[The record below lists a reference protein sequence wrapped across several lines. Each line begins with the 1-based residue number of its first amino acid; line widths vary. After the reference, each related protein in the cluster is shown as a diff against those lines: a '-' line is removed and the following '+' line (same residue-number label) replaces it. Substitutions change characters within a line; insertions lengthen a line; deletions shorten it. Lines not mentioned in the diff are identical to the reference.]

1 VFTRAT
7 RASELCIGQSKS
19 RAGNS
24 PKPFEET
31 TVSDILNGKV
41 VVVTGASSGIGRAI
55 AIGAAQHG
63 AKSVIVSDVT
73 EVPREGGGSTTAE
86 IEKLGVAARFHRT
99 DVSKQS
105 ENDAL
110 VEAAGEFGGVDVFVA
125 NAGITLRSD
134 GVNVPEAD
142 YRRLMSVNLDGV
154 LFGAQAAARQMKKF
168 GKGGS
173 IVLMASMGGIAGAGI
188 TVAYSTSKGGVVLMA
203 KALADSLGPDGI
215 RVNSVAPGTIDTHL
229 LRTTPDIAEASEGFR
244 KRTPLRR
251 LGKPSEVADAVA
263 YLGSDLSSY
272 VTGIAV
278 LVDGGLLSV
287 I

>member
-1 VFTRAT
+1 M
-7 RASELCIGQSKS
+7 S
-19 RAGNS
+19 N
-24 PKPFEET
+24 
-31 TVSDILNGKV
+31 ILKGKV

-63 AKSVIVSDVT
+63 AKAVIVSDVT
-73 EVPREGGGSTTAE
+73 ETPREGGEPTVAE
-86 IEKLGVAARFHRT
+86 IERLDIAARFQRT
-99 DVSKQS
+99 DVSKRS

-110 VEAAGEFGGVDVFVA
+110 IEAATEFGGVDVFVA
-125 NAGITLRSD
+125 NAGIALRAD
-134 GVNVPEAD
+134 GADVPEED

-154 LFGAQAAARQMKKF
+154 LFGAQAAAWQMKKL
-168 GKGGS
+168 GKPGS
-173 IVLMASMGGIAGAGI
+173 IVLMASMGGIAGAGM

-229 LRTTPDIAEASEGFR
+229 LRTTPGIAEASEGFR

-251 LGKPSEVADAVA
+251 LGKPSEIADAVA
-263 YLGSDLSSY
+263 FLGSDLSSY
-272 VTGIAV
+272 VTGIAL